1 MRRDDAA
8 VASLRPEVTR
18 PAAVSFDVTGTLLGV
33 PRLGEIYAESFA
45 RHGLVAPPEALA
57 AMVREV
63 WQELSVRTHLGECRF
78 TSHPEGAKGFWRD
91 LVYRVAARLELSPPT
106 PFLAAELYERFAH
119 AEAWEVFPEV
129 PEVLA
134 ALRSAGVRL
143 AVTSNFDPRLP
154 RLLADTGLAASFERV
169 VFSAEVGVEKP
180 HPAIFEEMLGGLDL
194 PAAEVLHVGD
204 SRRDDVEGALAIGMR
219 ALWLTRGAERGDLA
233 SLRELPA
240 RLHASPPPGRVTGSR
255 HW

>member
-1 MRRDDAA
+1 MNPAGTA
-8 VASLRPEVTR
+8 VSPGPDLTR
-18 PAAVSFDVTGTLLGV
+18 PAAISFDVTGTLLGV

-45 RHGLVAPPEALA
+45 RHGLAAPPGALA

-63 WQELSVRTHLGECRF
+63 WRELSVRIRLGECRF

-91 LVYRVAARLELSPPT
+91 LVFRVAARLELPPPT

-129 PEVLA
+129 PEALA
-134 ALRSAGVRL
+134 ALRAAGVRL

-154 RLLADTGLAASFERV
+154 RLLADTGLAASLEVV

-180 HPAIFEEMLGGLDL
+180 HPAIFEELLGALEL
-194 PAAEVLHVGD
+194 PASEVLHVGD
-204 SRRDDVEGALAIGMR
+204 SRRDDVEGALAVGMR
-219 ALWLTRGAERGDLA
+219 ALWLTRGSRRGDLA
-233 SLRELPA
+233 SLGDLPA
-240 RLHASPPPGRVTGSR
+240 RLLAAPPPDRAAGSR